1 MNDLDKTREQLLEEL
16 TALRARV
23 AGCEAVN
30 ASEAATRDREHLLRL
45 ALRWANAAAWHWD
58 GGEHRVHWSPEMFEL
73 YGLDPTGPPLSL
85 DEWLTIVDARDR
97 DRVMQE
103 LEKSLTE
110 QLEFDIPFRI
120 MHPKRGERWLTALGR
135 FLLSDQGG
143 PPRALGITL
152 DVTRSRQAEEL
163 LRHSE
168 SRLRGI
174 FESSLVGMIYWEA
187 GGAISEANQAF
198 LDLLGYSREEL
209 REGLIRWD
217 AITPEEWRQGD
228 LECLEHLC
236 RTGEAFPREKEYLHK
251 DGRRVPVL
259 LGGNFLEGY
268 KDRGVSFVL
277 DLTER
282 KQLEEKLRQAQKME
296 AVGQL
301 AGGIAHD
308 FNNLLTVISGCSALV
323 LSDMPT
329 SDPNHSLIE
338 EIRRAGDRAA
348 GLTRQ
353 LLAFSRKQFL
363 KPVTLD
369 LNGTVLDLQK
379 MLSRLIGETIEL
391 VAELDPQIGQVTA
404 DPGQIEQVIVNLA
417 LNARDAMPHG
427 GRFTMRT
434 RNVELRA
441 DEVRSRPHAT
451 ARRYVQLSVSD
462 SGCGMTPEVKAH
474 LFEPFFTTK
483 EVGKGTGLG
492 LATVHG
498 VVVQSEG
505 FIEVESEPGS
515 GTTFHIYLPRMDA
528 QAATIGPSPA
538 ATAERG
544 TETVL
549 LVEDE
554 DPVRRLVA
562 SVLQSYGYQVL
573 TAQNGEEALE
583 LIERLREPIHLVV
596 TDVVMPRMSGPQFI
610 EALLPRYPLLK
621 VLFLSGYAGDAVSR
635 HGIADSGGAFLEKP
649 FSPVML
655 ANKVR
660 EILDGE

>member
-1 MNDLDKTREQLLEEL
+1 MNDHDKTREQLLEEL
-16 TALRARV
+16 ASLRARL
-23 AGCEAVN
+23 ADCEAIN
-30 ASEAATRDREHLLRL
+30 ASEAATRDREDILRM
-45 ALRWANAAAWHWD
+45 ALRWASAAAWNWEGIED
-58 GGEHRVHWSPEMFEL
+58 RVHWSPEMFEL
-73 YGLDPTGPPLSL
+73 YGLDPKGLPLSHE
-85 DEWLTIVDARDR
+85 EWLTFIDPRDSQ
-97 DRVMQE
+97 RVRTAIESALAQG
-103 LEKSLTE
+103 
-110 QLEFDIPFRI
+110 LEFDIPFRI
-120 MHPKRGERWLTALGR
+120 LHPKRGERWLTALGR
-135 FLLSDQGG
+135 FLRSDDSG

-163 LRHSE
+163 LRQSE

-174 FESSLVGMIYWEA
+174 FESSLVGMIYWDT
-187 GGAISEANQAF
+187 GGTISDANQSF

-209 REGLIRWD
+209 REGRIRWD
-217 AITPEEWRQGD
+217 AITPAEYHQAD
-228 LECLEHLC
+228 LDCLEHLR
-236 RTGEAFPREKEYLHK
+236 RTGEANPLEKEYLHK

-268 KDRGVSFVL
+268 DDRGVTFVL

-296 AVGQL
+296 AVGRL

-323 LSDMPT
+323 LSDIPT

-338 EIRRAGDRAA
+338 EVRRAGDRAA

-369 LNGTVLDLQK
+369 LNSTVLDLQK

-391 VAELDPQIGQVTA
+391 VAELDPHIGQVTA

-427 GRFTMRT
+427 GRFSMRT
-434 RNVELRA
+434 RNAELRA
-441 DEVRSRPHAT
+441 EEVRSRPHAT

-483 EVGKGTGLG
+483 EIGKGTGLG

-498 VVVQSEG
+498 IVVQSEG
-505 FIEVESEPGS
+505 FIEVESEPDC
-515 GTTFHIYLPRMDA
+515 GTTFHIYLPRIDA
-528 QAATIGPSPA
+528 PMTTLSSGQASVAQ
-538 ATAERG
+538 RG
-544 TETVL
+544 TETIL

-554 DPVRRLVA
+554 DPVRNLVA

-583 LIERLREPIHLVV
+583 LIERLRDPIDLVV

-610 EALLPRYPLLK
+610 EALQPRYPLLK

-649 FSPVML
+649 FSPIVL